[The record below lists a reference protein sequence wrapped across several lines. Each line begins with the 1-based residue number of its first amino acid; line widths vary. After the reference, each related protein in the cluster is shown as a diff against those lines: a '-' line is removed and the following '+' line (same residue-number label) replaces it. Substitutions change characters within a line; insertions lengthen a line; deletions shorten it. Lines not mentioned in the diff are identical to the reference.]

1 MISDDAKQ
9 TIDALSFEELLHEVM
24 RDNNARFQGEKY
36 DYLLARFALM
46 KKREEDEHK
55 EKQLSLAQEANDI
68 AKAANATSS
77 VAYRMSAFSVIVAI
91 VALLT
96 TVLQQ
101 CSQGR

>member
-24 RDNNARFQGEKY
+24 RENSSRFQGEKY

-101 CSQGR
+101 CSHAP